1 VPTGLV
7 ANTKY
12 YVRAFATNSAGTGY
26 GDEKIVFTRPL
37 NIPSIKTINPFNI
50 MGAYAQSGGEL
61 IVDSGSS
68 IISKGVCWSTSS
80 KPTTSDDLTNNGSG
94 YSFFYSD
101 LTNLTVGVKYYVRA
115 YATNSIGTG
124 YGLEYS
130 FVTALKVPTL
140 NSPINSAVVNNY
152 FYLDWSCVSG
162 ATSYDL
168 QFSRSSA
175 FSGTVYTLPKSP
187 GGWLQMSGVH
197 SGTQS
202 STCSSGSVTSDQMQT
217 TSTASSG
224 TYLFYWRVRAK
235 TATVTGPWSNT
246 ATFKVIK

>member
-1 VPTGLV
+1 LTL
-7 ANTKY
+7 
-12 YVRAFATNSAGTGY
+12 
-26 GDEKIVFTRPL
+26 
-37 NIPSIKTINPFNI
+37 
-50 MGAYAQSGGEL
+50 
-61 IVDSGSS
+61 GSR
-68 IISKGVCWSTSS
+68 
-80 KPTTSDDLTNNGSG
+80 
-94 YSFFYSD
+94 
-101 LTNLTVGVKYYVRA
+101 YYVRA
-115 YATNSIGTG
+115 YATNSVGTG
-124 YGLEYS
+124 YGLQYS
-130 FVTALKVPTL
+130 FVTALTAPNL
-140 NSPINSAVVNNY
+140 NSPLNSALVNSY